1 MWVTYMKSPTT
12 LKLTLMMGAAAT
24 LTACGDAPSDDGVR
38 TFTSMLECQQAGFP
52 EDRCQAAYNE
62 AFEVHTREAPKF
74 ASKEECERGVDI
86 DQCVST
92 RVRRDDGS
100 FSEVFVPLMA
110 GYLVGNLMANRQTS
124 TAGGGYGGTY
134 QSGPIYRSRNYPS
147 GYRDSADLARSR
159 SGTSVPTIRPG
170 SIARPPSMPSRPP
183 NVSTTTIARQGFGSS
198 SFSLG
203 GGSS

>member
-1 MWVTYMKSPTT
+1 MKSPRS
-12 LKLTLMMGAAAT
+12 LKLTIMMGATAT
-24 LTACGDAPSDDGVR
+24 LTACGDAPSDDAAP
-38 TFTSMLECQQAGFP
+38 TFTSVLECQQEGFP

-62 AFEVHTREAPKF
+62 AFEVHTRDAPKF
-74 ASKEECERGVDI
+74 SSKEDCERSIDI

-100 FSEVFVPLMA
+100 FGDVFVPLMA
-110 GYLVGNLMANRQTS
+110 GYLVGNLMANRSEQQS
-124 TAGGGYGGTY
+124 SSYSGGGYGRTY

-147 GYRDSADLARSR
+147 GYRDSAGLTQSR
-159 SGTSVPTIRPG
+159 SGASVPTIRPG
-170 SIARPPSMPSRPP
+170 SSSRPSSMPTRPP

-198 SFSLG
+198 SFSFG